1 MVVLLLLPLPLLLL
15 LLLVLTAFPS
25 TVAKRRRGDGCG
37 SCDVDCGKNKLHNL
51 PHSVRLL
58 FSPFARRVD
67 AWWVAL
73 CNVAVVGVVDVIC
86 GST

>member
-1 MVVLLLLPLPLLLL
+1 MVVLLLPLL

-25 TVAKRRRGDGCG
+25 TVARRRRGDGCG
-37 SCDVDCGKNKLHNL
+37 CGDDDCGKNKLHNL

-67 AWWVAL
+67 AWWVVL
-73 CNVAVVGVVDVIC
+73 CNVAVVDVVDVIC